1 MLRPI
6 PLVDLAFLWID
17 RPETPANVG
26 ALLIF
31 DPPGGH
37 DPSRIAREV
46 LRAYRSRPPTPPF
59 DSIPD
64 LPTLGLPQWRRID
77 DVDLRRHVLL
87 EKLEPPGDP
96 DQLRRHVA
104 RLHEKP
110 LDRSRP
116 LFEVHV
122 IHGLATR
129 QFAVYLKSHHA
140 NWDGR
145 YAMERVFGNLAR
157 KPGEIEPAFFAIPDA
172 GAVADTPAVAIATG
186 LRTLVAQAAG
196 FRELF
201 GSLSARSAARSAARS
216 QEPSSTRQGAGNRP
230 FAGPHTRLN
239 EPVTARRELATFELP
254 LDAMRRVAHAAGG
267 TLNDAALAVVDAGV
281 GRYLAS
287 LGERPGRALV
297 AMCPVAMR
305 DPADHE
311 ATTRAATFF
320 VPLGSPRA
328 GPAVRL
334 RRIVAA
340 TRAAK
345 DEFRG
350 FSREAMQDYAAL
362 AFGLWFASNALGL
375 DAAIARPVI
384 NFVLSNVGAID
395 GPRYLGNSRLA
406 SVIPVSM
413 LANPCGLNVTA
424 ISLEG
429 RMQFGVLTNAAAV
442 DASRIAD
449 ECRRAFADLAHVVR
463 PGNRRARASRTGES
477 DQDLVL
483 RKPPVRK
490 PSRTRRMPASQRS

>member
-26 ALLIF
+26 ALLLF
-31 DPPGGH
+31 DPPDGK
-37 DPSRIAREV
+37 DPGRIAREV
-46 LRAYRSRPPTPPF
+46 VGAYRARPPTPPF

-64 LPTLGLPQWRRID
+64 LPTLGLPQWRRAER
-77 DVDLRRHVLL
+77 VDLRRHVLL
-87 EKLEPPGDP
+87 EKLGAPGDL
-96 DQLRRHVA
+96 DQLRRHVT
-104 RLHEKP
+104 RLHEAQ
-110 LDRSRP
+110 LDRARP

-122 IHGLATR
+122 IHGLATG
-129 QFAVYLKSHHA
+129 QFAVYLKTHHA

-145 YAMERVFGNLAR
+145 YALERVFGNLAR
-157 KPGEIEPAFFAIPDA
+157 EPGEIAPAFFSIPDT
-172 GAVADTPAVAIATG
+172 GAVADTSGVALAAG
-186 LRTLVAQAAG
+186 LRTLIAQAAG

-201 GSLSARSAARSAARS
+201 GSLAART
-216 QEPSSTRQGAGNRP
+216 QEASGNRQGAGNRP

-239 EPVTARRELATFELP
+239 EPVTAKRELATFELP

-267 TLNDAALAVVDAGV
+267 TLNDAALAVVDAGI

-287 LGERPGRALV
+287 LGERPGRPLV

-305 DPADHE
+305 DAGDHQ

-375 DAAIARPVI
+375 EAAVARPVI

-395 GPRYLGNSRLA
+395 GPRYLGHSRLT
-406 SVIPVSM
+406 SVVPMSM

-429 RMQFGVLTNAAAV
+429 RMQFGILSNAAAV
-442 DASRIAD
+442 NASCIAN
-449 ECRRAFADLAHVVR
+449 ESRRAFADLVHAMG
-463 PGNRRARASRTGES
+463 PGSRRERASRAGES
-477 DQDLVL
+477 VQDLVL
-483 RKPPVRK
+483 RKPPARK